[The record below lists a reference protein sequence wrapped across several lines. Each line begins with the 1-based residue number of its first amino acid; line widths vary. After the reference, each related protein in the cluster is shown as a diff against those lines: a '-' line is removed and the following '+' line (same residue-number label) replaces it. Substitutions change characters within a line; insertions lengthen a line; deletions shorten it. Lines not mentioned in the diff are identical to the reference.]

1 MMQNIKQDNVLGNL
15 DSKEMANATE
25 SLALSLTESAAKR
38 ISQQVAKDG
47 EAIGLRFVVQKSGC
61 SGYSYVM
68 GLANNVD
75 DQELVIESYGVK
87 IVTNTESLNLIKGTQ
102 IDYVQEGLNQTFK
115 FINPKAEAHCGCGES
130 FAI

>member
-1 MMQNIKQDNVLGNL
+1 MQTPQNT
-15 DSKEMANATE
+15 S
-25 SLALSLTESAAKR
+25 LSLTESAAKR
-38 ISQQVAKDG
+38 ISQQVADDMD
-47 EAIGLRFVVQKSGC
+47 AIGLRFIVKEAGC

-68 GLANNVD
+68 ELAKDVS
-75 DQELVIESYGVK
+75 ESEIVIESFGVK
-87 IVTNTESLNLIKGTQ
+87 IVTNDKSLNLIQGTQ

>member
-1 MMQNIKQDNVLGNL
+1 MEIM
-15 DSKEMANATE
+15 TE
-25 SLALSLTESAAKR
+25 TALSLTESAAKR
-38 ISQQVAKDG
+38 ISQQVASDVD
-47 EAIGLRFVVQKSGC
+47 AIGLRFIVKESGC

-68 GLANNVD
+68 ELAKD
-75 DQELVIESYGVK
+75 IAEDETIIDSHGVK
-87 IVTNTESLNLIKGTQ
+87 VITNDKSLELIAGTQ

>member
-1 MMQNIKQDNVLGNL
+1 MQNTQD
-15 DSKEMANATE
+15 S
-25 SLALSLTESAAKR
+25 SLSLTKNAAKR
-38 ISQQVAKDG
+38 ISQQVADDI
-47 EAIGLRFVVQKSGC
+47 EAIGLRFVVKESGC

-68 GLANNVD
+68 ELAKSIN
-75 DQELVIESYGVK
+75 DQEIVIESHGVK
-87 IVTNTESLNLIKGTQ
+87 IVTNDKSLNLIKGTQ